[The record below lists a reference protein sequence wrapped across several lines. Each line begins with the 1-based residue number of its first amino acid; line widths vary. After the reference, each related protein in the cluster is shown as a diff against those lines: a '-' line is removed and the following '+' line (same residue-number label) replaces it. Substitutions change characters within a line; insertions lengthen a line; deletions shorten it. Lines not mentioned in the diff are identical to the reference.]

1 MKKNTKDILR
11 DLRLKKGVSQAEV
24 ARYLGIERAS
34 YTAYESGVSRPV
46 RHMEKLAVY
55 FGVSVDYLLGLTD
68 VPQGRKIN
76 LEEKEKI
83 LLYSFLKL
91 NEAGKNSLME
101 YADFLLSQDKY
112 TEREK
117 ATSVS

>member
-68 VPQGRKIN
+68 VPHGRKMD
-76 LEEKEKI
+76 LDAKEKS
-83 LLYSFLKL
+83 LLYIFYKL
-91 NEAGKNSLME
+91 NEAGRLALME

-112 TEREK
+112 TKKERD
-117 ATSVS
+117 TSA

>member
-1 MKKNTKDILR
+1 MGKQTKDILR
-11 DLRLKKGVSQAEV
+11 ELREKKGVSQAEV

-34 YTAYESGVSRPV
+34 YTAFESGASRPV
-46 RHMEKLAVY
+46 RHMEKLATY

-68 VPQGRKIN
+68 VPQGRKMD
-76 LEEKEKI
+76 LEEKEKS
-83 LLYSFLKL
+83 LLYSFWKL
-91 NEAGKNSLME
+91 NEAGKTSLME

-117 ATSVS
+117 AISVS

>member
-46 RHMEKLAVY
+46 RHMEKLATY

-112 TEREK
+112 TEKEK
-117 ATSVS
+117 VTSA

>member
-1 MKKNTKDILR
+1 MGKQTKDILR
-11 DLRLKKGVSQAEV
+11 ELREKKGVSQAEV

-34 YTAYESGVSRPV
+34 YTAFESGASRPV
-46 RHMEKLAVY
+46 RHMEKLAAY

-68 VPQGRKIN
+68 VPHGRKMD
-76 LEEKEKI
+76 LDTKEKS
-83 LLYSFLKL
+83 LLYSFYKL
-91 NEAGKNSLME
+91 NEAGRLALME

-117 ATSVS
+117 DTSA

>member
-1 MKKNTKDILR
+1 MGKQTKDILR
-11 DLRLKKGVSQAEV
+11 ELREKKGVSQAEV

-34 YTAYESGVSRPV
+34 YTAFESGASRPV

-68 VPQGRKIN
+68 VPQGRKAD
-76 LEEKEKI
+76 LDDKEKS
-83 LLYSFLKL
+83 LLYSFYKL
-91 NEAGKNSLME
+91 NEAGRLALME

-117 ATSVS
+117 ATSA